1 MKHIKKINEFLL
13 EGISEGLTIK
23 EVCDGVLSGSIKVN
37 MEGHNDLEYNENAQV
52 KKHKEYFTKVLEHIK
67 RIIDRPKS
75 INIQELYLEEMQMKF
90 NPGQSLS
97 LLLSLPERYCWG
109 CNGRLMPILKSY
121 NEVSFISTDKYYDLT
136 RGIPG
141 KPSKDSI
148 DVKDIPECE
157 LVKENIKDRIV
168 TEINLP
174 TGDLVITNFFREK
187 EIYDAPGYSG
197 DINSLLGRINLAKY
211 LANMDIGY
219 GQMGNMS
226 LEVWKKTDGT
236 EVLFTG
242 SYNYDEETD
251 IEGEYEYDG
260 FKHLG
265 NISLSVWRWMCADL
279 VTLKKHNEKLPK
291 LLEDDSVEDDYRDFI
306 LAKVKPGK
314 WTIEHYYDVEE
325 RKDGIYTRLY
335 IK

>member
-23 EVCDGVLSGSIKVN
+23 EVCDGVLSGSVKVN
-37 MEGHNDLEYNENAQV
+37 MEGHNDLEYNENAQL

-67 RIIDRPKS
+67 RGIDRPKS
-75 INIQELYLEEMQMKF
+75 SSLQELYLEEMQTKF

-109 CNGRLMPILKSY
+109 CNDRLIPILKSY
-121 NEVSFISTDKYYDLT
+121 NEVSFISMNKYYDL
-136 RGIPG
+136 ID
-141 KPSKDSI
+141 KSSKDHI

-174 TGDLVITNFFREK
+174 TGELVIANFFREK
-187 EIYDAPGYSG
+187 EIYDTPGYSG

-211 LANMDIGY
+211 LANMEIGY

-236 EVLFTG
+236 EVLFTN
-242 SYNYDEETD
+242 SYKYDEVSNSD
-251 IEGEYEYDG
+251 SQYEYDG
-260 FKHLG
+260 FNHLG
-265 NISLSVWRWMCADL
+265 SISLSVWRWMCADMSI
-279 VTLKKHNEKLPK
+279 LKKHNEKIPELS
-291 LLEDDSVEDDYRDFI
+291 EEGYTDDDDYEDLI
-306 LAKVKPGK
+306 LAKVKAGK
-314 WTIEHYYDVEE
+314 WIIEHYYDVDEDRE
-325 RKDGIYTRLY
+325 DGIYTRLY